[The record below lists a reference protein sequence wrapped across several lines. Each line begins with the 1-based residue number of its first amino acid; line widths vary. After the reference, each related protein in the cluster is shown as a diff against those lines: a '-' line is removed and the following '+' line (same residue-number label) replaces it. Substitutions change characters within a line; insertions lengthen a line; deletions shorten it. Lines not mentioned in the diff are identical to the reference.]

1 MEPESLTSVQ
11 RGGVGGVGGG
21 VGGVGG
27 VGGGVGGVGGVGGG
41 VPELQGEPGPELA
54 LSVSVSAVSSVIMM
68 QIL

>member
-11 RGGVGGVGGG
+11 RGGVGGVGGVG
-21 VGGVGG
+21 GGVGG
-27 VGGGVGGVGGVGGG
+27 VGGGVGGVGGG
-41 VPELQGEPGPELA
+41 VPELEGEPGPELA

>member
-11 RGGVGGVGGG
+11 R
-21 VGGVGG
+21 GGVGG